1 MSRAVGAGSYRAVLS
16 LPFASRT
23 FVPALGGRLAYGLF
37 PLATLFTIIDATGS
51 YATAGLALALFG
63 LTSIALPA
71 KARLADRL
79 GQRRTLP
86 VLALLCAAALTAA
99 ATTHSPPAL
108 VTLIGLAGL
117 AAPPLGPAMRSTWR
131 VLTQGT
137 PLKERAYG
145 LDSVAE
151 ETLYLVGPLLAGLI
165 VALGPARNALLGT
178 AFLLVAG
185 TIGMVLPP
193 PAARRPRPPTDP
205 APPLPASP
213 PPASPLPASPLP
225 AGPGSSPPSESGSPL
240 FAGPGSLS
248 PGDAGSPLFAEPGSL
263 PPGDAGPPLF
273 AEPGSL
279 PLTEAGSPSFSEGLL
294 PSVGDG
300 SLSLAGPGAS
310 SVSEHGARPSEPDRR
325 RGWGL
330 GPLRSPGL
338 WRVLAV
344 LLVAAAG
351 VSVAYTAAAAV
362 AQSHGRPGAAGWLEA
377 AAALGG
383 VTGGL
388 LWARRRHRHNRT
400 AHLAGLLTVQAAAA
414 LLSATATGS
423 LPALGL
429 IMVFGGAAVA
439 PLYVVAYLAADDLA
453 PDGRGTEAGTWVNV
467 AANAGSAAGSAAA
480 GLLVQSS
487 GPGPAFLTAGLVLA
501 AAALL
506 NAAPALRS
514 ARSRRTSS
522 T

>member
-37 PLATLFTIIDATGS
+37 PLATLFTIVDATGS

-99 ATTHSPPAL
+99 ATTDSPVGL

-117 AAPPLGPAMRSTWR
+117 AAPPLGPAMRSIWR

-145 LDSVAE
+145 LDAVAE

-165 VALGPARNALLGT
+165 VALGPARNALLAT
-178 AFLLVAG
+178 AFLLAAG

-193 PAARRPRPPTDP
+193 PAARRPRPSAAP
-205 APPLPASP
+205 APPPPAEP
-213 PPASPLPASPLP
+213 PPALPLA
-225 AGPGSSPPSESGSPL
+225 PG
-240 FAGPGSLS
+240 
-248 PGDAGSPLFAEPGSL
+248 PGSL
-263 PPGDAGPPLF
+263 PPIGAG
-273 AEPGSL
+273 
-279 PLTEAGSPSFSEGLL
+279 L
-294 PSVGDG
+294 PSRAGLG
-300 SLSLAGPGAS
+300 SSPGT
-310 SVSEHGARPSEPDRR
+310 EHGAQPSEPDRR
-325 RGWGL
+325 RGWDL

-344 LLVAAAG
+344 LLVAGAG

-400 AHLAGLLTVQAAAA
+400 AHLAGLLAVQAAAA

-429 IMVFGGAAVA
+429 IMALGGAAVS
-439 PLYVVAYLAADDLA
+439 PLYVVAYLAADELA

-487 GPGPAFLTAGLVLA
+487 GPALAFLTAGLVLA

-506 NAAPALRS
+506 NAAPALRTS
-514 ARSRRTSS
+514 PARRTSS